1 MNKPIDL
8 GGLLPAGWLYEV
20 APGPAP
26 FCFPDNSAEVAKPS
40 DEEIIALLSEVY
52 DVTEYVAIRWLMA
65 MDLSLALV
73 RDQGV
78 DPE

>member
-1 MNKPIDL
+1 MS
-8 GGLLPAGWLYEV
+8 AVV
-20 APGPAP
+20 A
-26 FCFPDNSAEVAKPS
+26 FPDNSAEVAKPG

>member
-1 MNKPIDL
+1 MN
-8 GGLLPAGWLYEV
+8 AVV
-20 APGPAP
+20 A
-26 FCFPDNSAEVAKPS
+26 FPDLSVDVAKPG

-52 DVTEYVAIRWLMA
+52 DVTAYVAIRWLMA

-73 RDQGV
+73 RDQGI

>member
-20 APGPAP
+20 APSPTP
-26 FCFPDNSAEVAKPS
+26 VCFPDNSAEVAKPS
-40 DEEIIALLSEVY
+40 DEEIIALLVSVY
-52 DVTEYVAIRWLMA
+52 DVSEYVAIRWLMW

-78 DPE
+78 EPD